1 MIQLGEEQL
10 NTLEKVKHFLKS
22 DETCY
27 SIVGAAGS
35 GKSLLI
41 KYLIEYLESVK
52 IKYVLCAPTHKAKV
66 VLERFTERP
75 GITLHKL
82 LSLSPNIEILDLDFK
97 DLRFYTNKSNLSEFP
112 NKGVVICDES
122 SMVSDDLCDLLEEKC
137 RNFNSKVIFVGDKA
151 QLRPVKSDKS
161 SKVFEL
167 ENKSILTKIY
177 RQSEESGLLDV
188 LTTLR
193 TDIIPKFENVE
204 SKDGSLH
211 CYDNAKDFLLKAIPY
226 FNKAK
231 STSDILEVKILAYTN
246 ARVDAFNTKMKEVLF
261 KDGKEYNKFEFI
273 TGCENI
279 EFNNFKFWN
288 SMDYIVVDEPV
299 KKDVHIH
306 NFMKLPGW
314 NLNLYDSSDK
324 KTSEIFIL
332 SKEIPQDY
340 YNSLAAHIEGTR
352 LNAIELKQR
361 RNRNS
366 GKAWADYY
374 QIVGG
379 FTSPVDLMYDNR
391 VVRKKTFTGGYATT
405 CHKSQGSSIQ
415 NVFVDMKNVM
425 LCRNQ
430 DELRQLQYVGL
441 SRTRNNVYLLQ

>member
-1 MIQLGEEQL
+1 MIQLGEDQL

-41 KYLIEYLESVK
+41 KYLIEYLESTRTT
-52 IKYVLCAPTHKAKV
+52 YVLCAPTHKAKV
-66 VLERFTERP
+66 VLERFSGKKGVT
-75 GITLHKL
+75 IHKL
-82 LSLSPNIEILDLDFK
+82 LSLSPNIEILELDFR
-97 DLRFYTNKSNLSEFP
+97 DLRFIKNASLPEFP
-112 NKGVVICDES
+112 INGVVICDEG
-122 SMVSDDLCDLLEEKC
+122 SMIPDDLYDLLEEKC
-137 RNFNSKVIFVGDKA
+137 KDFLSKIIFVGDSS
-151 QLRPVKSDKS
+151 QIMPVKAGKL

-167 ENKSILTKIY
+167 ENKSVLTKIY

-188 LTTLR
+188 LSELR
-193 TDIIPKFENVE
+193 KNIIPKFNDIE
-204 SKDGSLH
+204 SKDGSLY
-211 CYDNAKDFLLKAIPY
+211 CYDNARDFLLKAIPY

-231 STSDILEVKILAYTN
+231 SSSDILEVKILAYTN
-246 ARVDAFNTKMKEVLF
+246 ARVDAFNAKMKEVLF

-288 SMDYIVVDEPV
+288 SMDYVIVDEPI
-299 KKDVHIH
+299 KKDVQIPG
-306 NFMKLPGW
+306 FMKLPGW

-324 KTSEIFIL
+324 KCSEVFIL
-332 SKEIPQDY
+332 SKEISQDY
-340 YNSLAAHIEGTR
+340 YNSLAANIEELR
-352 LNAIELKQR
+352 LYAIDLKQR
-361 RNRNS
+361 KSRNA
-366 GKAWADYY
+366 KAAWADYY
-374 QIVGG
+374 KMIGS
-379 FTSPVDLMYDNR
+379 FTSPIDLTQDNR
-391 VVRKKTFTGGYATT
+391 VIRKKTFTGGYATSV
-405 CHKSQGSSIQ
+405 HKSQGSSIQ